1 MDTSKRSENSK
12 KYIFPTKCPSCGS
25 NTVKEFNKV
34 TKKYDAVRR
43 CLNDSFGCNKIA
55 VEKIKHFISKDALNI
70 DGLGKKVVEKFWE
83 LNLLKKPQDIFNLDF
98 DKIKNL
104 DGWGETSVQNLK
116 NSIEKSKNT
125 SLQRFIYSI
134 GIRHIGI
141 ENAKLISDYV
151 ENISKFIEIIK
162 QKQFYKFLDIDGIGE
177 TQINSLNSYFLNQS
191 NLKILLELENILII
205 ENQKINKNGT
215 LKNKSFMFTGKLVGI
230 SRAEAKSLIEKNSG
244 TTISNISKNLDYLV
258 TGEKPTKRKVDQA
271 KLLGIKIITQL
282 DFKRLLN

>member
-1 MDTSKRSENSK
+1 MR
-12 KYIFPTKCPSCGS
+12 
-25 NTVKEFNKV
+25 
-34 TKKYDAVRR
+34 
-43 CLNDSFGCNKIA
+43 
-55 VEKIKHFISKDALNI
+55 
-70 DGLGKKVVEKFWE
+70 
-83 LNLLKKPQDIFNLDF
+83 
-98 DKIKNL
+98 
-104 DGWGETSVQNLK
+104 